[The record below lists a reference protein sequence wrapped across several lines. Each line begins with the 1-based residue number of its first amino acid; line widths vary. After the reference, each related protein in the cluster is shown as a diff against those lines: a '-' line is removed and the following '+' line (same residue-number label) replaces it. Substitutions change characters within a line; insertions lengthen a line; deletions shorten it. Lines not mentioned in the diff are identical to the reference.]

1 MGQLDYR
8 RLETGLLRQPNDV
21 AVTALVAVFGSMATG
36 CAYGYS
42 SPAESGVMAEMGMS
56 VAQYS
61 TFGSIMTIGGMLG
74 SLVNGK
80 MADLIGR
87 RYTMWVS
94 EVFFVA
100 SWFIIAFAKVPWL
113 LDLGRFIMGF
123 AVAITAYVVP
133 VYIAEITPK
142 NIRGTLTSTHQF
154 MITFGFSI
162 AYLAGTVISWRA
174 LALVGAVPCLLQVFG
189 IFFIP
194 ESPRWLAKVGRD
206 KELEETLKY
215 LREKGCD
222 VSQEALDIK
231 DHTKLLEGLSENSVF
246 DLFQQKYANALV
258 VVSGLMVLQEF
269 GGTNAIAYYAASICD
284 MAGVSSTI
292 GTVSIAI
299 IQIPATVT
307 SVLLTDKL
315 GRRPLLLISSFGLFL
330 STFLLG
336 LAFMFQ
342 DLHSSGTVTGLLAY
356 IGLMGLPISF
366 SLGMAGL
373 PSVVMSEVFP
383 INIKGTAG
391 SLVTFLNWSSSFI
404 VTYSFNFVV
413 LWNSAGTFFIFS
425 GIWVLGIMFIG
436 KFVPETKGKTL
447 EELTHIVSEEEE
459 EEEG

>member
-1 MGQLDYR
+1 MGQLDYQQ
-8 RLETGLLRQPNDV
+8 LETGFLRQPNDV

-154 MITFGFSI
+154 MITFGFSVV
-162 AYLAGTVISWRA
+162 YLVGTVISWRA

-231 DHTKLLEGLSENSVF
+231 
-246 DLFQQKYANALV
+246 

-284 MAGVSSTI
+284 MAGLDSLSQQWIYVFL
-292 GTVSIAI
+292 
-299 IQIPATVT
+299 QIPATVT

-315 GRRPLLLISSFGLFL
+315 GRRPLLLVKRLNP
-330 STFLLG
+330 LLYS
-336 LAFMFQ
+336 Q
-342 DLHSSGTVTGLLAY
+342 D
-356 IGLMGLPISF
+356 
-366 SLGMAGL
+366 
-373 PSVVMSEVFP
+373 
-383 INIKGTAG
+383 
-391 SLVTFLNWSSSFI
+391 
-404 VTYSFNFVV
+404 
-413 LWNSAGTFFIFS
+413 
-425 GIWVLGIMFIG
+425 
-436 KFVPETKGKTL
+436 
-447 EELTHIVSEEEE
+447 
-459 EEEG
+459 

>member
-1 MGQLDYR
+1 MGQLDYQQ
-8 RLETGLLRQPNDV
+8 LETGFLRQPNDV

-100 SWFIIAFAKVPWL
+100 SWFIIAFAKRL
-113 LDLGRFIMGF
+113 
-123 AVAITAYVVP
+123 
-133 VYIAEITPK
+133 
-142 NIRGTLTSTHQF
+142 QF
-154 MITFGFSI
+154 MITFGFSVV
-162 AYLAGTVISWRA
+162 YLVGTVISWRA

>member
-1 MGQLDYR
+1 MVQLTHRDEEEE
-8 RLETGLLRQPNDV
+8 LENGLLLQPYDDDDAVSLTPAV

-42 SPAESGVMAEMGMS
+42 SPAESGIMADIGMS

-87 RYTMWVS
+87 RYVRSPFSKYRSYRVRIRVLTIISWADNVGVRGVLLGFL
-94 EVFFVA
+94 VF
-100 SWFIIAFAKVPWL
+100 
-113 LDLGRFIMGF
+113 
-123 AVAITAYVVP
+123 Y
-133 VYIAEITPK
+133 
-142 NIRGTLTSTHQF
+142 LT
-154 MITFGFSI
+154 
-162 AYLAGTVISWRA
+162 GTVISWRA

-189 IFFIP
+189 VFFIP

-206 KELEETLKY
+206 KELEETLQY
-215 LREKGCD
+215 LRGKSAD

-231 DHTKLLEGLSENSVF
+231 
-246 DLFQQKYANALV
+246 
-258 VVSGLMVLQEF
+258 F
-269 GGTNAIAYYAASICD
+269 GGTNAFGYYAASICE
-284 MAGVSSTI
+284 MAGVSSTL

-315 GRRPLLLISSFGLFL
+315 GRRPLLLISSLGLFL

-336 LAFMFQ
+336 LAFMFKE
-342 DLHSSGTVTGLLAY
+342 LHSSGTVTALMAYFGLL
-356 IGLMGLPISF
+356 GLPISF

-373 PSVVMSEVFP
+373 PGVVMAEVFP

-391 SLVTFLNWSSSFI
+391 SLVTFLNWSSSWF
-404 VTYSFNFVV
+404 VTYFFNFVV
-413 LWNSAGTFFIFS
+413 LWNAAGTFFIFS
-425 GIWVLGIMFIG
+425 GIWVLGVMFIA
-436 KFVPETKGKTL
+436 KLIPETKGKTL
-447 EELTHIVSEEEE
+447 EELQTSITHILPAEE

>member
-1 MGQLDYR
+1 
-8 RLETGLLRQPNDV
+8 
-21 AVTALVAVFGSMATG
+21 
-36 CAYGYS
+36 
-42 SPAESGVMAEMGMS
+42 
-56 VAQYS
+56 
-61 TFGSIMTIGGMLG
+61 
-74 SLVNGK
+74 
-80 MADLIGR
+80 
-87 RYTMWVS
+87 
-94 EVFFVA
+94 
-100 SWFIIAFAKVPWL
+100 
-113 LDLGRFIMGF
+113 
-123 AVAITAYVVP
+123 
-133 VYIAEITPK
+133 
-142 NIRGTLTSTHQF
+142 

-258 VVSGLMVLQEF
+258 
-269 GGTNAIAYYAASICD
+269 
-284 MAGVSSTI
+284 
-292 GTVSIAI
+292 
-299 IQIPATVT
+299 IPATVT

>member
-1 MGQLDYR
+1 MGQLDYQQ
-8 RLETGLLRQPNDV
+8 LETGFLRQPNDV

-154 MITFGFSI
+154 MITFGFSVV
-162 AYLAGTVISWRA
+162 YLVGTVISWRA

-194 ESPRWLAKVGRD
+194 ESPRWL
-206 KELEETLKY
+206 
-215 LREKGCD
+215 
-222 VSQEALDIK
+222 
-231 DHTKLLEGLSENSVF
+231 
-246 DLFQQKYANALV
+246 

-284 MAGVSSTI
+284 MAGMPRFLYF
-292 GTVSIAI
+292 GTRFLIH
-299 IQIPATVT
+299 IPATVT

-315 GRRPLLLISSFGLFL
+315 GRRPLLLVKRLNP
-330 STFLLG
+330 LLYS
-336 LAFMFQ
+336 Q
-342 DLHSSGTVTGLLAY
+342 D
-356 IGLMGLPISF
+356 
-366 SLGMAGL
+366 
-373 PSVVMSEVFP
+373 
-383 INIKGTAG
+383 
-391 SLVTFLNWSSSFI
+391 
-404 VTYSFNFVV
+404 
-413 LWNSAGTFFIFS
+413 
-425 GIWVLGIMFIG
+425 
-436 KFVPETKGKTL
+436 
-447 EELTHIVSEEEE
+447 
-459 EEEG
+459 

>member
-1 MGQLDYR
+1 MGQLDYQQ
-8 RLETGLLRQPNDV
+8 LETGFLRQPNDV

-87 RYTMWVS
+87 RY
-94 EVFFVA
+94 
-100 SWFIIAFAKVPWL
+100 
-113 LDLGRFIMGF
+113 
-123 AVAITAYVVP
+123 
-133 VYIAEITPK
+133 
-142 NIRGTLTSTHQF
+142 
-154 MITFGFSI
+154 
-162 AYLAGTVISWRA
+162 
-174 LALVGAVPCLLQVFG
+174 
-189 IFFIP
+189 
-194 ESPRWLAKVGRD
+194 
-206 KELEETLKY
+206 
-215 LREKGCD
+215 
-222 VSQEALDIK
+222 

-284 MAGVSSTI
+284 MAGIYVFL
-292 GTVSIAI
+292 
-299 IQIPATVT
+299 QIPATVT